1 MFPTD
6 ESLSELIRNVTVTLL
21 PQRNR
26 PNTVLVNI
34 SWTFLSDPSKVNFSI
49 AIMLEDDAGGLL
61 VYKDDVPGTYVVVEL
76 LDSTVY
82 KVVVSI
88 VDVTL
93 RYTCTCRTYLLS
105 HPVLDDQCLE
115 LFVWFDFFSMS
126 VYPTCVSVCVSR

>member
-93 RYTCTCRTYLLS
+93 RNTCRTYLLS
-105 HPVLDDQCLE
+105 HPVLDDKCLE

-126 VYPTCVSVCVSR
+126 VSYVCECMC

>member
-1 MFPTD
+1 MCVCLTD

-88 VDVTL
+88 DVTL
-93 RYTCTCRTYLLS
+93 RYLCRAYLLS

-115 LFVWFDFFSMS
+115 LFVWFDFFFH
-126 VYPTCVSVCVSR
+126 VCIPHPLCVSR